1 MGKENIEEMK
11 FYHNLWYFLELF
23 IDITLFIIVGIL
35 IIQSD
40 MPGGMV
46 IGIICLL
53 FCGVGLFTSIYTM
66 IKERLYH
73 TPFLKIYD
81 DSVEQ
86 FVCLKNTYNKIM
98 FADVEQFKRT
108 KVMGN
113 VYLSV
118 IYKPEV
124 LNEKICSKSNS
135 FIKKLTYKFNMKLVG
150 STETISNDGLT
161 MKKDKFAELLNVRLE
176 NYKNKIY

>member
-1 MGKENIEEMK
+1 
-11 FYHNLWYFLELF
+11 
-23 IDITLFIIVGIL
+23 
-35 IIQSD
+35 
-40 MPGGMV
+40 
-46 IGIICLL
+46 
-53 FCGVGLFTSIYTM
+53 
-66 IKERLYH
+66 
-73 TPFLKIYD
+73 
-81 DSVEQ
+81 
-86 FVCLKNTYNKIM
+86 M

-124 LNEKICSKSNS
+124 LNKKICSKNNS

-161 MKKDKFAELLNVRLE
+161 MKKDKFAELLNERLE
-176 NYKNKIY
+176 NYKNKIS